1 MKKIERAFGEAET
14 KITKSCQ
21 TDVGKAFKRF
31 IVSAHVPKMSGPTHL
46 RITTYLRIITAV
58 SYNIRDTFY
67 GANKLVPF

>member
-31 IVSAHVPKMSGPTHL
+31 IVSTDVPRTDIDLSGA
-46 RITTYLRIITAV
+46 TYLRIITAV

>member
-31 IVSAHVPKMSGPTHL
+31 IVSAHVPKIGVDLSD
-46 RITTYLRIITAV
+46 TTYIRIITAV
-58 SYNIRDTFY
+58 SFNIRDTFY